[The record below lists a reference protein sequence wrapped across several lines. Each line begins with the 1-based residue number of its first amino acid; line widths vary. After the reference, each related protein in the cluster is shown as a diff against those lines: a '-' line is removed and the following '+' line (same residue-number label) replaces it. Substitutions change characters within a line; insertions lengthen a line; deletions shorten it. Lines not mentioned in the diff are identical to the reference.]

1 VHYYAPP
8 LRALVL
14 ASPAFKVTL

>member
-1 VHYYAPP
+1 VHDYAPP

>member
-1 VHYYAPP
+1 HDYAPP